1 MFLITRY
8 DISEISGDDEFH
20 LCRLR
25 FFEAERISL

>member
-8 DISEISGDDEFH
+8 DISGISGDGE
-20 LCRLR
+20 LRLRRLR